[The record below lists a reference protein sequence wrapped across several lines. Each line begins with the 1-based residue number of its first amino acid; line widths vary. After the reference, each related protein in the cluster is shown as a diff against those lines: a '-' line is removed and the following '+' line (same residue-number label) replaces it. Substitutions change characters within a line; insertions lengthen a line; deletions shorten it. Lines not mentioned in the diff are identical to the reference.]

1 MVFSVGGRKPFRIRQ
16 LLSTARQMHRHD
28 NSEYVLLS
36 GRRLADG
43 ETIGAVGQARFGVSH
58 AGGGGFVSFPVAR

>member
-1 MVFSVGGRKPFRIRQ
+1 
-16 LLSTARQMHRHD
+16 MHRHD
-28 NSEYVLLS
+28 NSKYVLRS

-43 ETIGAVGQARFGVSH
+43 ETIGAEGQARFGVSH